1 MENCDDSG
9 AWCSIS
15 YNGQNGFVSGQYL
28 QLSEPEQTTGW
39 PRSFQ
44 TDAGATL
51 VLYQPQF
58 TEWDNFKTLKAM
70 VAAEYIKDK
79 DAKPVFGVIGV
90 SGATV
95 ADTDKSEVDINQIQ
109 VTELNFSAL
118 DRESLTDLS
127 LQVGKIMPTGT
138 ITVKEDR
145 ITAGL
150 AEYQRMEDVQGL
162 SSEAPPIYVSTEPSI
177 LVQTEGTPIFAP
189 VKGDQGLSFVVNS
202 NWDILKIDESGELY
216 LRDEK
221 SWMKTKD
228 VSAGWEAVDKLPD
241 LIGSLPDDDN
251 LEGNPGSDPGGTVRG
266 QYSAEGDLFR
276 HTGRN
281 DRL

>member
-1 MENCDDSG
+1 MRKSLSVLLSSTLILQTVFVNGVLAAPALTTANVNFRQGPGTNFGSLGTVPSGTQVEMENCDDSG

-127 LQVGKIMPTGT
+127 LQVA
-138 ITVKEDR
+138 R
-145 ITAGL
+145 SC
-150 AEYQRMEDVQGL
+150 R
-162 SSEAPPIYVSTEPSI
+162 
-177 LVQTEGTPIFAP
+177 P
-189 VKGDQGLSFVVNS
+189 VRS
-202 NWDILKIDESGELY
+202 
-216 LRDEK
+216 
-221 SWMKTKD
+221 
-228 VSAGWEAVDKLPD
+228 P
-241 LIGSLPDDDN
+241 
-251 LEGNPGSDPGGTVRG
+251 
-266 QYSAEGDLFR
+266 
-276 HTGRN
+276 
-281 DRL
+281 

>member
-1 MENCDDSG
+1 MRKTLSVLLSSTLVLQTVFVNGVLAAPAVTTANVNFRQGPGTGFGSLGTVPNGTQVELENCDDSG
-9 AWCSIS
+9 AWCSVS

-28 QLSEPEQTTGW
+28 QLTEPEETTGW

-58 TEWDNFKTLKAM
+58 TDWDNFKTLKAL

-90 SGATV
+90 SGTTV
-95 ADTDKSEVDINQIQ
+95 ADTEKGEVDVNQIQ
-109 VTELNFSAL
+109 VTQLDFSAL
-118 DRESLTDLS
+118 DRRSLTDLS

-150 AEYQRMEDVQGL
+150 AEYKRMDDVQGL
-162 SSEAPPIYVSTEPSI
+162 NAEAPRSSSQPSRPSWCRRKARRSSRPSRATRVSVSWSTP
-177 LVQTEGTPIFAP
+177 TGT
-189 VKGDQGLSFVVNS
+189 SS
-202 NWDILKIDESGELY
+202 RS
-216 LRDEK
+216 
-221 SWMKTKD
+221 TT
-228 VSAGWEAVDKLPD
+228 
-241 LIGSLPDDDN
+241 
-251 LEGNPGSDPGGTVRG
+251 PGSSTCATRSPG
-266 QYSAEGDLFR
+266 
-276 HTGRN
+276 
-281 DRL
+281 